1 MRIIIFFN
9 ISKFENLHEIK
20 LWNTSISKQFKSLL
34 TENSESLDPKW
45 STFNTH
51 RKKEEKTFS
60 STSCLLWLLLIS
72 WNLEPWNL
80 CLLSP
85 PIGLSIPW
93 MPLPLPPT
101 LLLWYEVKSIDL
113 EQDIWVSLQ
122 FCYFCIMWPRSGY
135 FSKWKINTSV
145 WLFFYYIFG
154 YR

>member
-93 MPLPLPPT
+93 MPLPLPT
-101 LLLWYEVKSIDL
+101 YSSSMVWGQEHWLGTRHLSFIAVLLFLHYVAQIRLLFQMKNQYLRLAIFL
-113 EQDIWVSLQ
+113 LYIW
-122 FCYFCIMWPRSGY
+122 I
-135 FSKWKINTSV
+135 
-145 WLFFYYIFG
+145 
-154 YR
+154 